1 MSCLLQLTKCPT
13 EHARKAS
20 SLESIAA
27 GSWEAAIDEVV
38 QAAIRDASHHEQH
51 SVNPGSV
58 PPEDG
63 LGFYSSDG
71 LGLGLSGR
79 GTSGLSPGEV
89 VAAPQPAVESS
100 LKHLCHLI
108 LPCSQQHPPLLGA
121 QPGTP
126 VPDVFLQASQTSRPS
141 SSAPS
146 LRSTTLA
153 RARQFDDDARGQKRA
168 AEDVP
173 TLGRV
178 SPTGGGEHSQA
189 SEVPV
194 RADGS

>member
-1 MSCLLQLTKCPT
+1 MVALALLRAVVSNSSDGMVQHPLARGGCLLQLTKCPT
-13 EHARKAS
+13 EHVRKAS

-38 QAAIRDASHHEQH
+38 QAPIRDASHREQH
-51 SVNPGSV
+51 SVNPGFDFT
-58 PPEDG
+58 PQT
-63 LGFYSSDG
+63 G

-126 VPDVFLQASQTSRPS
+126 VPDVLLQASQTSRPS

-146 LRSTTLA
+146 LCSTTPA

-168 AEDVP
+168 AEDWWW
-173 TLGRV
+173 
-178 SPTGGGEHSQA
+178 
-189 SEVPV
+189 
-194 RADGS
+194 

>member
-1 MSCLLQLTKCPT
+1 
-13 EHARKAS
+13 
-20 SLESIAA
+20 
-27 GSWEAAIDEVV
+27 
-38 QAAIRDASHHEQH
+38 
-51 SVNPGSV
+51 
-58 PPEDG
+58 
-63 LGFYSSDG
+63 
-71 LGLGLSGR
+71 
-79 GTSGLSPGEV
+79 
-89 VAAPQPAVESS
+89 VESS